1 MLLLSHP
8 TGNQFVRNAL
18 EAFHG
23 ANILSEFLTGYA
35 GFDSDLWHKW
45 LKAFIKDFERR
56 EYPEKF
62 KSKTISRP
70 KDELMRLLIQ
80 RNTYLKQISN
90 LDSYYTV
97 DNNFNRHDLFV
108 AKRIAISK
116 RSLKLVYGYEDAASL
131 TFKMAKE
138 NGIYSIYDLPIGYW
152 KEGQSWQQSAA
163 NKQPY
168 LRNTIRGLSEPEDKI
183 EKKEK
188 ELQLANQII
197 VASNFTKSTLMG
209 TPYYDKTIVIPYGF
223 PEAVKQKK
231 HLEEKKLKVLFVGGL
246 TQRKGIGEVFDSLQP
261 FKNQI
266 DLTVIG
272 QLTDYNNKEF
282 IAKLKQHRWISSL
295 PHSGILKEMDRH
307 DVLLFPSWFEG
318 FGLVI
323 SEAMSRGLPVITTPN
338 TGANEF
344 ILNGVNGWLVKPGDT
359 DEIKNILNLIL
370 TDKLILRD
378 MSAAAI
384 DTAIKRPWVFYQRDL
399 ANFITQIDVRI

>member
-1 MLLLSHP
+1 MLLISHP

-18 EAFHG
+18 DAFYG

-35 GFDSDLWHKW
+35 GFDSNLGHKL
-45 LKAFIKDFERR
+45 LKTIFKDFERR

-62 KSKTISRP
+62 KSKTISRS

-80 RNTYLKQISN
+80 RNAYLKQISY
-90 LDSYYTV
+90 LHSYYTV

-108 AKRIAISK
+108 ANRIALGK
-116 RSLKLVYGYEDAASL
+116 KNLKLVYGYEDAASL

-152 KEGQSWQQSAA
+152 KVGQSWQQSAA

-168 LRNTIRGLSEPEDKI
+168 LRQTIRGLSEPEDKI

-197 VASNFTKSTLMG
+197 VASKFTKSTLMG
-209 TPYYDKTIVIPYGF
+209 TPYYNKTIVIPYGF
-223 PEAVKQKK
+223 PEPVCEKK

-272 QLTDYNNKEF
+272 QLIDFNNKEF

-295 PHSGILKEMDRH
+295 PHSGILQEMDRH

-370 TDKLILRD
+370 TDRLMLRE

-384 DTAIKRPWVFYQRDL
+384 DTASKRPWVFYQRDL
-399 ANFITQIDVRI
+399 ANYITQIDV